1 MTEAL
6 PPGFRVLH
14 DRTASV
20 LSLARNVLA
29 GLDLASDQ
37 TSIRTASLELLL
49 KTLVEL
55 GEPVSHVKVADQAKR
70 SVESMI
76 APKLL
81 EDQRGGT
88 GGGWL

>member
-1 MTEAL
+1 MVEAL

-29 GLDLASDQ
+29 GLDLTQDQ

-49 KTLVEL
+49 KTLIEL
-55 GEPVSHVKVADQAKR
+55 GEPPAHVKVADQAKR

-76 APKLL
+76 APKLI
-81 EDQRGGT
+81 EDQRGT